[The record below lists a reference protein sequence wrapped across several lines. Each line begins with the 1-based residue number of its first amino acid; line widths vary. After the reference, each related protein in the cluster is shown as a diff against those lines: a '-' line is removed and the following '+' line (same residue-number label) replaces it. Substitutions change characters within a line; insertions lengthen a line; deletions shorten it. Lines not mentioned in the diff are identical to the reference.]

1 MKFFPLFL
9 VLLFSSDIL
18 AFQLNPMSATIDLGE
33 NKKSFNFVIENESN
47 QPLPVQISLFQRQV
61 KENGE
66 DVLLET
72 NELSAFPDQLII
84 PAEQKRSVKVTWT
97 GNEKEV
103 KVEKAFRFV
112 AEQLPLN
119 LKKGEEKSGVKM
131 LLKYVASLYVTPK
144 GSKSDV
150 SCSYSE
156 LQLRCENRGN
166 KHQLLFF
173 KSLSLADNKTTIKF
187 SEDDLK
193 KLNGENTLALS
204 KRDFNLSFKKEIK
217 NLKTPVKVNYKFE

>member
-1 MKFFPLFL
+1 MKFIPLIL
-9 VLLFSSDIL
+9 AVLFSTPSM
-18 AFQLNPMSATIDLGE
+18 AFQLNPMSATIELNE
-33 NKKSFNFVIENESN
+33 NKNSLNFVIENDTN

-66 DVLLET
+66 DILLET

-84 PAEQKRSVKVTWT
+84 PPEQKRSVKVTWS
-97 GNEKEV
+97 GNEKDV
-103 KVEKAFRFV
+103 KVEKSFRFV

-131 LLKYVASLYVTPK
+131 LLKYVASLYVNPK
-144 GSKSDV
+144 GSKADV

-156 LQLRCENRGN
+156 LNLNCENKGN

-173 KSLSLADNKTTIKF
+173 RSLSLSDSKNTVKF
-187 SEDDLK
+187 SEEDLK
-193 KLNGENTLALS
+193 KINGENALAQS
-204 KRDFNLSFKKEIK
+204 KRLFNLSFKKELK